1 MVAASSWES
10 WRREATFSADTEP
23 ASSRRRR
30 MSWNIERTNTG
41 SAAWNMSAAALAL
54 SSTCALDTSLPLSSL
69 CCVSIFLLWTELL
82 LRERSRDSRD
92 VTVRLSSGLCQRP
105 AIQPR
110 LSARTRRS
118 QPGRPAAAASWT
130 RRALRTLRS
139 REGPLVASRCHRRG
153 PQRRRLPGSITALL
167 RSHSRRGGQR
177 PQWLGAEPPCASGV
191 ATATARQPPGSRR
204 ALKEHRATGDRS
216 PTTAGTG
223 VPSRPPPVRACRS
236 RLSGACVLAE
246 SSSPLPLPLRHPSPD
261 TSFFVGRFLLGD
273 LEHPTKSLAP
283 RPASAI
289 GVITHFGPLNRAL
302 RRYSLS
308 VNTQAFEPKGNRRAR
323 SGCG

>member
-1 MVAASSWES
+1 MSS
-10 WRREATFSADTEP
+10 
-23 ASSRRRR
+23 
-30 MSWNIERTNTG
+30 NIERTTTG

-54 SSTCALDTSLPLSSL
+54 SSTFALDTSLPLSSL
-69 CCVSIFLLWTELL
+69 CCISILNLLWTELL

-105 AIQPR
+105 AIQPH

-118 QPGRPAAAASWT
+118 QSGRPAAAASWT

-139 REGPLVASRCHRRG
+139 REGPLAASRCRRRG
-153 PQRRRLPGSITALL
+153 PPRRRLPGSIAALL
-167 RSHSRRGGQR
+167 RSHSRRDGQR
-177 PQWLGAEPPCASGV
+177 PQWLEARPSCASGV
-191 ATATARQPPGSRR
+191 ATATVRQPPGSRR
-204 ALKEHRATGDRS
+204 ALREHRATGGRS

-223 VPSRPPPVRACRS
+223 VPSRPLPVRACRS
-236 RLSGACVLAE
+236 RRSGACLLAE
-246 SSSPLPLPLRHPSPD
+246 SSSSLPLPLRHPSPD

-273 LEHPTKSLAP
+273 LEHPTKSLP
-283 RPASAI
+283 LRPASAI
-289 GVITHFGPLNRAL
+289 GVITHFGRLNRAL